1 MASRRW
7 MRLRNGVLVAATAS
21 AVAGAVL
28 PLSASAAPGSPPAS
42 SSDPVTQYK
51 QLALQA
57 EVLNEKLMNAQS
69 DLKTKQAQLATAN
82 TQLTAARQAET
93 QALAT
98 ESKFQGQVDQFA
110 AASFGGARLSQLSA
124 LLTGTSAQ
132 DFLNRATLL
141 NEIASSNDSA
151 LSGLSKAVLQA
162 DTAEKTAAAA
172 EQQSQTDTDAA
183 TKLVS
188 DITSQQQQL
197 NTQIN
202 TVKAAMAKLTAPQQ
216 ASLSSGAV
224 SGGTFVGPPGVL
236 NTVLQ
241 AALSRRG
248 DEYVWGGNGPT
259 QFDCSGLTKWAYAQ
273 GGVTIPRTTTEQYGV
288 GNYVAYGAWQPG
300 DLIFYGTSS
309 NIHHVAMYV
318 GNGDVVQAP
327 TTGIPVEVTPI
338 SGGGSDY
345 FGAKRIV
352 G

>member
-1 MASRRW
+1 M
-7 MRLRNGVLVAATAS
+7 VV
-21 AVAGAVL
+21 
-28 PLSASAAPGSPPAS
+28 PLSASAAPGAPPAN

-57 EVLNEKLMNAQS
+57 EVLDEKLLNAQS

-82 TQLTAARQAET
+82 AQLAAAKQAEQ

-98 ESKFQGQVDQFA
+98 EGKFQGQVDQFA
-110 AASFGGARLSQLSA
+110 AASFNGARLNQLSA

-141 NEIASSNDSA
+141 NEVASSNDA
-151 LSGLSKAVLQA
+151 AMNDLAKAVTQA
-162 DTAEKTAAAA
+162 TAAEHTAAAA
-172 EQQSQTDTDAA
+172 QQQSQSDTAAA

-188 DITSQQQQL
+188 DITTQQTALNSQ
-197 NTQIN
+197 IA
-202 TVKAAMAKLTAPQQ
+202 TVKAAMAKLTTTQQ
-216 ASLSSGAV
+216 AALSSGSSNA
-224 SGGTFVGPPGVL
+224 TFIGPPGVL

-248 DEYVWGGNGPT
+248 DEYVWGATGPT
-259 QFDCSGLTKWAYAQ
+259 TFDCSGLTLWSYQQ
-273 GGVTIPRTTTEQYGV
+273 GGISLPRTAQEQYGV
-288 GNYVAYGAWQPG
+288 GTYVPYGQWQPG

-318 GNGDVVQAP
+318 GNGQIVQAP
-327 TTGIPVEVTPI
+327 TTGIPVQVVPV

-345 FGAKRIV
+345 YGAKRIT

>member
-1 MASRRW
+1 MASRW
-7 MRLRNGVLVAATAS
+7 TRLRSGVLIAATAA

-28 PLSASAAPGSPPAS
+28 PLSASAAPAAPPTNS
-42 SSDPVTQYK
+42 TDPVTQYK

-57 EVLNEKLMNAQS
+57 EVLDEKLLNAQS
-69 DLKTKQAQLATAN
+69 DLKTKQAQLAAAN
-82 TQLTAARQAET
+82 TQLAAAQQAET
-93 QALAT
+93 KAEAT
-98 ESKFQGQVDQFA
+98 EHTFQGQVDQFA

-141 NEIASSNDSA
+141 NEIASSNDAA
-151 LSGLSKAVLQA
+151 LGALSKAVAQA
-162 DTAEKTAAAA
+162 STAERTAAAA
-172 EQQSQTDTDAA
+172 QQQSQSDTDAA

-188 DITSQQQQL
+188 DITTQQQQL
-197 NTQIN
+197 NSQIS

-216 ASLSSGAV
+216 QSLSSGAV
-224 SGGTFVGPPGVL
+224 TGGTFIGPPGVL
-236 NTVLQ
+236 NTVIQ

-248 DEYVWGGNGPT
+248 DEYVWGGTGPT
-259 QFDCSGLTKWAYAQ
+259 TFDCSGLTQWAYRQ
-273 GGVTIPRTTTEQYGV
+273 GGVSLPRTAADQYGV
-288 GNYVAYGAWQPG
+288 GTYVAYGQWQPG

-318 GNGDVVQAP
+318 GNGDIVQAP
-327 TTGIPVEVTPI
+327 TTGIPDEVTPI

-345 FGAKRIV
+345 YGATRMV

>member
-1 MASRRW
+1 MASPW
-7 MRLRNGVLVAATAS
+7 TRLRSGVVVAAAAS
-21 AVAGAVL
+21 AVVGAVL
-28 PLSASAAPGSPPAS
+28 PLSASAAPAAPPTN

-57 EVLNEKLMNAQS
+57 EVLDEKLLNAQN

-82 TQLTAARQAET
+82 TQLASAKQAET
-93 QALAT
+93 QAEAVENT
-98 ESKFQGQVDQFA
+98 FQGQVDQFA

-141 NEIASSNDSA
+141 NEIASSNDAA
-151 LSGLSKAVLQA
+151 LNNLSKAVTQA
-162 DTAEKTAAAA
+162 TTAEHTAAAA
-172 EQQSQTDTDAA
+172 QQQSQSDTDAA

-202 TVKAAMAKLTAPQQ
+202 TVKTAMARLTTTQQ
-216 ASLSSGAV
+216 QSLSSGAIT
-224 SGGTFVGPPGVL
+224 GGTFIGPPGTL

-248 DEYVWGGNGPT
+248 DTYVWGATGPT
-259 QFDCSGLTKWAYAQ
+259 TFDCSGLTQWAYKQ
-273 GGVTIPRTTTEQYGV
+273 GGVSIPRTAAEQYGV
-288 GNYVAYGAWQPG
+288 GTYVAYGQWQAG

-318 GNGDVVQAP
+318 GNGDIVQAP
-327 TTGIPVEVTPI
+327 TTGIPVEVVPI

>member
-7 MRLRNGVLVAATAS
+7 IRFRGGVLIAATAS
-21 AVAGAVL
+21 AMTAMVV
-28 PLSASAAPGSPPAS
+28 PLSASAAPPAAS
-42 SSDPVTQYK
+42 TDPVTQYR

-57 EVLNEKLMNAQS
+57 EVLNEKLMNAKD
-69 DLKTKQAQLATAN
+69 DLTKKQAQLATAN
-82 TQLTAARQAET
+82 TQLAAAKQAET
-93 QALAT
+93 QALAA

-110 AASFGGARLSQLSA
+110 EASFSGARLSQLSA

-141 NEIASSNDSA
+141 NEVASSNDAA
-151 LSGLSKAVLQA
+151 LNDLTKAVAQA
-162 DTAEKTAAAA
+162 NTAEQTATTAQAQSQSDTTAAA
-172 EQQSQTDTDAA
+172 Q
-183 TKLVS
+183 LVS
-188 DITSQQQQL
+188 DVTTQQTQL
-197 NTQIN
+197 NAQIA
-202 TVKAAMAKLTAPQQ
+202 TVRTAMAQLTAPQQ
-216 ASLSSGAV
+216 QTLTGGSSNA
-224 SGGTFVGPPGVL
+224 TFVGPPGVL

-259 QFDCSGLTKWAYAQ
+259 VFDCSGLTKWAYAQ
-273 GGVTIPRTTTEQYGV
+273 GGITLPRTAAEQYGV
-288 GNYVAYGAWQPG
+288 GTSVSYGNWQPG

-318 GNGDVVQAP
+318 GNGDIVQAP
-327 TTGIPVEVTPI
+327 TTGIPVQVVPI